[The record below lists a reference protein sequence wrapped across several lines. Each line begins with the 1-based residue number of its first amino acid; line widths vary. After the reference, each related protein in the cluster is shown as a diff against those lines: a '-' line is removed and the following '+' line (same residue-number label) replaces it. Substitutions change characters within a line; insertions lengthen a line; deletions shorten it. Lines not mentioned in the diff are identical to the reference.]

1 MQNIE
6 QIIREIILSNLLN
19 PKEVNI
25 SAQTNLVKDIGM
37 DSISLIMMVVSIEEK
52 FNIELPDDFLT
63 EDNLSSYSNI
73 VSIVETMLNANKNT
87 KI

>member
-1 MQNIE
+1 
-6 QIIREIILSNLLN
+6 
-19 PKEVNI
+19 
-25 SAQTNLVKDIGM
+25 M

-63 EDNLSSYSNI
+63 EGNLSSYSNI

>member
-63 EDNLSSYSNI
+63 EGNLSSYSNI